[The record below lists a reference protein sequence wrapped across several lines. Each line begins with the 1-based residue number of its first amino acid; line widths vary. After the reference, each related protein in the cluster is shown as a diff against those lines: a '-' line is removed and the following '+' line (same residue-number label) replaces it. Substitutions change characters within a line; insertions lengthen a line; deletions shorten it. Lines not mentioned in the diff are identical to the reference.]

1 MRATAYW
8 LDRLSAGLNRIA
20 LWAAVGSLLS
30 LVAIAGW
37 QVVARY
43 VLDQP
48 PAWTEELARFMM
60 VWAGLLGAS
69 CAFRAKTDPSLFP
82 AARER
87 VDGVGRVFAVIRTV
101 GTIVFVAPILWY
113 CVIGINGKVSTGYI
127 ARNAKQL
134 TETMDLSMAVFAV
147 AIPVGFTL
155 IAIHA
160 LAQAATALSRR
171 EVT

>member
-160 LAQAATALSRR
+160 LAQAATALTRG

>member
-101 GTIVFVAPILWY
+101 GAIVFVAPILWY